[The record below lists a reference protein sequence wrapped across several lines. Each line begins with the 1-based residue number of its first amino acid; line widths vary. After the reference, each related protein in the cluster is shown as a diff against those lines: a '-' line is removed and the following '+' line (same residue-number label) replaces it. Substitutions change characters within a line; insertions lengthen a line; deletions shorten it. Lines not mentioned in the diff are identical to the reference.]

1 MNPKS
6 LPKML
11 LVFLLFAGWCTNVI
25 FASGTAKYEEGKV
38 YEHILKNGMKV
49 LTIERHIAPL
59 IYHQLTYKVG
69 SRNEKLGITGM
80 SHVVEHMM
88 FKGTQ
93 KYGKGEASKIISN
106 NSGIF
111 NAFTMNDMT
120 SYYEYLPANKIEIA
134 MDIESD
140 RMQNAVFNSEEF
152 TSEIEVIKQERRM
165 RSESQA
171 NGILREMMNSVAYI
185 SSPNRDPVI
194 GWPADLDNMTRD
206 EAYAYY
212 KTYYT
217 PNNSFLLLI
226 GDFETDE
233 ILRIVEKYYGNI
245 PAGPEIPD
253 VWSIEEKQKV
263 RKSFTLHHTDITNP
277 GMRMAFHA
285 PVYTDAD
292 AAPLRLAGMILCER
306 SRDARLYKRLVEKER
321 IATVAAGGFGMSKDP
336 GLFQISVALKPDSS
350 VDRAEQMVWEEIEK
364 MQMEPVTEHELQ
376 KVKNRYKYTQA
387 TGYTKNVDIGG
398 SLSRYEAYFGW
409 EFREEFDKRLLNVSQ
424 EDIMGVMN
432 KYFAPHLVTV
442 ALSYPKKG
450 SSDNN
455 NSGGIKTDE
464 IESYHFDDAEMFYY
478 QPPVEAINL
487 TNKLLSAELDEV
499 IKPKPI
505 YPLIHSTTLKNGIKL
520 HVIQNHL
527 VPTLSII
534 GTFETGNIPEAIEG
548 EKPGIV
554 TFMTDAMNRGSVNH
568 PYSQV
573 TERMAFVPF
582 SFGLSGSYRGIYF
595 QGNSLIENIDEM
607 LSTGFDLLNNPTFLE
622 EQLEKIRP
630 QHLISARNRLK
641 KTSMQAFYYMYNK
654 LFEEHTLTKV
664 NSTEETI
671 KSITR
676 DDLFDLHKKYI
687 RPDNLTILI
696 IGDLTIEQ
704 MNELAEKYFGHWS
717 NESSKPEIKYCE
729 PVKELVQKE
738 IKVFTDNDYT
748 ECTINIGFSP
758 FNNIDPD
765 ENEIVSVLNYILAG
779 SALTSRM
786 GIELRDK
793 QGLIYGIKSE
803 LFSKVDNIGYWKLN
817 TKTGPENTEKV
828 IVGIFKEIR
837 KLLESGIT
845 DEEIIDAKNRQ
856 IGLLPFYV
864 ETPDD
869 AAGIVFDMIKE
880 KLPFDHFDKKADRI
894 LAVTKEDVM
903 RIAKKYFT
911 LDNFI
916 IVIDGPLDKNSMD
929 GLIDRI

>member
-1 MNPKS
+1 MKQKS
-6 LPKML
+6 LPKLL
-11 LVFLLFAGWCTNVI
+11 LVLLLFSGWCTNTI
-25 FASGTAKYEEGKV
+25 IASGTTKYEEGKV
-38 YEHILKNGMKV
+38 YEHTLKNGMKV

-140 RMQNAVFNSEEF
+140 RMQNAIFNPDEF

-233 ILRIVEKYYGNI
+233 ILQLVEKYYSNI
-245 PAGPEIPD
+245 PEGPEIPG
-253 VWSIEEKQKV
+253 VWSTEEKQKV

-285 PVYTDAD
+285 PVYTDPD

-336 GLFQISVALKPDSS
+336 GLFQISVALRPDSS
-350 VDRAEQMVWEEIEK
+350 VERAEQLVWEEIEK
-364 MQMEPVTEHELQ
+364 MQLEPVTEHELQ

-387 TGYTKNVDIGG
+387 TSYTKNTDIGG

-409 EFREEFDKRLLNVSQ
+409 EFREEFDKKLLNVTQ

-450 SSDNN
+450 TSDNI
-455 NSGGIKTDE
+455 NSDGIKSDE
-464 IESYHFDDAEMFYY
+464 IESHHFDDSEMFYY

-487 TNKLLSAELDEV
+487 TSDLLSAELDEV

-505 YPLIHSTTLKNGIKL
+505 YPLIHSTNLKNGIKL

-554 TFMTDAMNRGSVNH
+554 TFMTDAMNRGSVNY

-595 QGNSLIENIDEM
+595 QGNSLIENMDEM
-607 LSTGFDLLNNPTFLE
+607 LSTGFDLLTNPTFLA

-630 QHLISARNRLK
+630 QHVISARNRLK

-654 LFEEHTLTKV
+654 LFEDHTLTKV

-671 KSITR
+671 KSITG
-676 DDLFDLHKKYI
+676 DDLFELHKKYI
-687 RPDNLTILI
+687 RPDNLTILM
-696 IGDLTIEQ
+696 IGDLTTEQ
-704 MNELAEKYFGHWS
+704 MKELAEEYFGNWS
-717 NESSKPEIKYCE
+717 NESNKPEINYCE
-729 PVKELVQKE
+729 PVKELAQKE

-758 FNNIDPD
+758 FNNVDPN

-786 GIELRDK
+786 GVELRDK

-803 LFSKVDNIGYWKLN
+803 LFSKVDNIGYWKFN

-828 IVGIFKEIR
+828 ITGIFKEIR
-837 KLLESGIT
+837 KLLDNGIT
-845 DEEIIDAKNRQ
+845 DEELIDAKNRQ
-856 IGLLPFYV
+856 LGLLPFYV

-869 AAGIVFDMIKE
+869 AAGIVFDMI
-880 KLPFDHFDKKADRI
+880 
-894 LAVTKEDVM
+894 
-903 RIAKKYFT
+903 
-911 LDNFI
+911 
-916 IVIDGPLDKNSMD
+916 
-929 GLIDRI
+929 